1 MEVFLVLA
9 IAVAIIVVVIAI
21 VRGTAPKDYVDA
33 SGRLRCGK
41 CKKIVYL
48 NGSSAKDAADK
59 AERRGLYLRAYHEG
73 RCGNWHLTSQLPRSR
88 HF

>member
-48 NGSSAKDAADK
+48 NGSSAEDAAVK
-59 AERRGLYLRAYHEG
+59 AARRGLYLRAYHEG
-73 RCGNWHLTSQLPRSR
+73 RCGKWHLTSQLPRSR